1 MSRHQLKDWIIAVR
15 PWSFPASAMPI
26 IVTLAYLYWT
36 DAEIHWGLGAW
47 TLVNMV
53 VFHIAGNLWSDY
65 HDFVKKVD
73 REAAPGGSSIPA
85 GLFTAK
91 EIRNFAI
98 AVLAVGVAGGLGLV
112 ALTGLELLWI
122 GMAGAALTLLYPLMK
137 YNALG
142 DLDSGM
148 LSMRTP
154 LAASAMQISSKR
166 YMER

>member
-1 MSRHQLKDWIIAVR
+1 MKKHTFSEWVIAVR

-26 IVTLAYLYWT
+26 VVTIAYIFWT
-36 DAEIHWGLGAW
+36 GADMHWGYAVW

-53 VFHIAGNLWSDY
+53 VLHIAGNLWSDY

-122 GMAGAALTLLYPLMK
+122 GMAFLFASLGAGMGIALCAMVK
-137 YNALG
+137 YNG
-142 DLDSGM
+142 G
-148 LSMRTP
+148 
-154 LAASAMQISSKR
+154 IF
-166 YMER
+166 